1 MCEPGLSAESL
12 CCRAEVRSVCDHRRA
27 QANPRSWVEL
37 ARALGKRRRWGRRG
51 GRWLSQ
57 KSVKKAG
64 AVEMVGAGREAGR
77 VESRRGRWSPWCV
90 CR

>member
-12 CCRAEVRSVCDHRRA
+12 CCRAEVRSVCDHRRVQVKPWSCGA
-27 QANPRSWVEL
+27 GQGPGEGE
-37 ARALGKRRRWGRRG
+37 ALGTRG

-57 KSVKKAG
+57 QSVKKAR

-77 VESRRGRWSPWCV
+77 VESRRGRRSPWCE